1 MSELNQKEV
10 DAIISYWQSKATQAE
25 QRSLMLEIA
34 IARLNAEKET
44 PVVDVPLDEVV
55 DVPLDEV
62 E

>member
-10 DAIISYWQSKATQAE
+10 DAIISYWQGKATQAE

-44 PVVDVPLDEVV
+44 PLV